1 MLLLKLCIRW
11 YAVCICPWL
20 DLENCELFQKVIIL
34 PHFYRSTTFSG
45 NAIFVPG
52 YKIST
57 IKSWLFEG
65 SLQNVCLSYPVYE
78 RSETNIIFFL
88 FSTAFYILSMTQRK
102 INSFLSYC
110 LLFFSGTSDLLTN
123 LRWKDS
129 IHWIKVK
136 EQKIIKVEL
145 SNKSTAEAMKK

>member
-1 MLLLKLCIRW
+1 MHSLICCLYLSMAWFGKLR
-11 YAVCICPWL
+11 
-20 DLENCELFQKVIIL
+20 VISKSNHSASFLSINYFL
-34 PHFYRSTTFSG
+34 RQCNFLTRTSWQ
-45 NAIFVPG
+45 
-52 YKIST
+52 T
-57 IKSWLFEG
+57 IKSWLSED
-65 SLQNVCLSYPVYE
+65 SLQNVCLSYSVYK
-78 RSETNIIFFL
+78 RSETKIIFFL
-88 FSTAFYILSMTQRK
+88 FSTAYYILSITHSK
-102 INSFLSYC
+102 NNSSLSYC